1 MEVSELFDIC
11 RTLAEGQQSAAA
23 LQQMHELL
31 VLTCAYGGRQQG
43 GAFGNL
49 FSQVDWLCKHHG
61 IGYEDMLAIQTARR
75 HSSHPPKNSNFK
87 LQTSN
92 FKLQPSDFLYDLR
105 AVSIFISAVFGVS
118 VPGELRCLLPS
129 LPQPRQKGLRIN
141 REHIRVVVRSFDA
154 QLIVADSDD
163 GELTIDYATT
173 EQGRDFGYLRKV
185 LREGMQLNLLDCHM
199 EADRVTPGQII
210 VEPDFLIDIS
220 SLAACFTSYG
230 HHPLLYTVNRLKPQA
245 NTQAILLGHF
255 AGAALDDIISQP
267 DANMERTLQRARQE
281 HALRFA
287 SCENLD
293 MEHFRQDAE
302 RQMQNI
308 RQAVGV
314 LKDTLSDKALLEPSF
329 VCERLGLQGRV
340 DLMTTDMSLL
350 VEQKAGKNMKI
361 EYQSHDAH
369 GLQREDHYVQLL
381 LYYGVLR
388 YNFGKSDRQVDTRL
402 LYSRYPADRG
412 LLTVN
417 YYRALL
423 REALKL
429 RNQIV
434 ATEFLIACDG
444 FGRILPLLNS
454 DVIYKGVARDAFF
467 HRYIEPELH
476 LLTSHLSSLTSIER
490 AYFERMMTFVYRE
503 QLCDKLGV
511 EEGHGSSTADLWQMP
526 LAEKLET
533 GSIFTDLTI
542 TSRDRSQSYGGY
554 DLITLTFGSDQ
565 VYSRQSNFRRGDMV
579 YLYSYRQQPDVCHSI
594 LYKATLTEMAPD
606 HLVVQLSDGQQNPDI
621 FPISDSQ
628 HWAIEHGGS
637 DSNTSAAIR
646 GLRQLMTCQPRRRS
660 LLLGQRRPEADTT
673 QVMSRSYHPDYDD
686 IVQRIHQSCDYF
698 LLVGPPGTGK
708 TSKALRYI
716 VEEELQREDSQLLLT
731 AYTNRA
737 VDEICEM
744 LCDAAIP
751 FVRIG
756 NAASCDP
763 RYHDYLWEN
772 YQLSIINSPFSIPQ
786 IVVGTT
792 SMLQAR
798 SFLFRLMHF
807 SLAIVDEASQILEP
821 SIVGLLSNDSIDRF
835 VLIGDY
841 KQLPAVVQQ
850 SEQQAAV
857 TEPCLRDIC
866 LTDCRQSLFERLIR
880 WEMHCGCSQFMG
892 TLRKQGR
899 MHPDIALFPNRH
911 FYQREQIDIV
921 PCPHQQEPSLGYEQ
935 PSEDQLDD
943 ALKNRRVMFMPV
955 QPDDLSGSRSNV
967 AEARVVADL
976 LRRIYRFYG
985 DRFSAATTVGVI
997 VPYRNQIAAISSEIS
1012 LLGIP
1017 ELQDITIDTV
1027 ERYQGSQ
1034 RDVIIYS
1041 FTVSRIYQLDFL
1053 TSNSFMEGEQTI
1065 DRKLNVA
1072 LTRARRQMLMVGN
1085 PTVLRHDPL
1094 FRQIVENYS

>member
-1 MEVSELFDIC
+1 M
-11 RTLAEGQQSAAA
+11 R
-23 LQQMHELL
+23 QMHELL

-61 IGYEDMLAIQTARR
+61 IGYEDTLAIQAARR
-75 HSSHPPKNSNFK
+75 HSSQNTQHSTLNTQHSTLNPHNSTFNP
-87 LQTSN
+87 QHTT
-92 FKLQPSDFLYDLR
+92 FLYDLR

-118 VPGELRCLLPS
+118 VPGELRRLLPS
-129 LPQPRQKGLRIN
+129 IAQPRQKGLRIN
-141 REHIRVVVRSFDA
+141 RECVRVVVKSFDTKT
-154 QLIVADSDD
+154 IIGDSDD
-163 GELTIDYATT
+163 GEVVVDYSTT
-173 EQGRDFGYLRKV
+173 EQGRDFAYLQKV
-185 LREGMQLNLLDCHM
+185 LRQGMQLNLIDCHV
-199 EADRVTPGQII
+199 EEEKVTPGQII

-245 NTQAILLGHF
+245 NTPAILLGNF
-255 AGAALDDIISQP
+255 AGVALDDIISHP
-267 DANMERTLQRARQE
+267 DANTEQSLQRAIQE
-281 HALRFA
+281 QALRFA
-287 SCENLD
+287 SCEGLD
-293 MEHFRQDAE
+293 MDQFRQDAD
-302 RQMQNI
+302 RQMANI
-308 RQAVGV
+308 RQAVGL
-314 LKDTLSDKALLEPSF
+314 LKETLSDKALLEPSF

-340 DLMTTDMSLL
+340 DLMTTDMRLL

-361 EYQSHDAH
+361 EYQSHDSH

-402 LYSRYPADRG
+402 LYSRYPADKG

-417 YYRALL
+417 YYRGLL

-434 ATEFLIACDG
+434 ATEFLIARDG
-444 FGRILPLLNS
+444 FGRILPLLNA
-454 DVIYKGVARDAFF
+454 DIIYKGIARDGFF
-467 HRYIEPELH
+467 HRYIEPELN
-476 LLTSHLSSLTSIER
+476 LLTSHFSRLTPLER

-503 QLCDKLGV
+503 QLCTKLGV
-511 EEGHGSSTADLWQMP
+511 EEGHGSATADLWQMP

-533 GSIFTDLTI
+533 GTIFFHLTI
-542 TSRDRSQSYGGY
+542 TGRERSQDYGGY
-554 DLITLTFGSDQ
+554 DLITLAFGSDE
-565 VYSRQSNFRRGDMV
+565 VCSRQSNFRRGDMV
-579 YLYSYRQQPDVCHSI
+579 YLYSYQQEPDVRHSI
-594 LYKATLTEMAPD
+594 LYKATLVEIAPD
-606 HLVVQLSDGQQNPDI
+606 HLLVQLTNGQQNADI
-621 FPISDSQ
+621 FPVGDGQ
-628 HWAIEHGGS
+628 LWAIEHGGS
-637 DSNTSAAIR
+637 DTTASAAIR
-646 GLRQLMTCQPRRRS
+646 GLYQLMTCQPSRRN
-660 LLLGQRRPEADTT
+660 LLLGQRQPETDTSLT
-673 QVMSRSYHPDYDD
+673 LSRSYHPDYDD
-686 IVQRIHQSCDYF
+686 IVQRVRQARDYF
-698 LLVGPPGTGK
+698 LLIGPPGTGK
-708 TSKALRYI
+708 TSMALRYI
-716 VEEELQREDSQLLLT
+716 VEEELGAHGANGTHGADEAHLLLT

-744 LCDAAIP
+744 LCEAAIP
-751 FVRIG
+751 FVRIS

-763 RYHDYLWEN
+763 RYREYLWDVSQFSVLSS
-772 YQLSIINSPFSIPQ
+772 QLPR
-786 IVVGTT
+786 VVVSTT
-792 SMLQAR
+792 TMLQAR
-798 SFLFRLMHF
+798 SFVFQLMHF

-850 SEQQAAV
+850 SEQQAMV
-857 TEPCLRDIC
+857 SESCLRDIC

-880 WEMHCGCSQFMG
+880 WEMHEGRSQFVG

-911 FYQREQIDIV
+911 FYQREQIGIV
-921 PCPHQQEPSLGYEQ
+921 PCPHQQEASLGYQ
-935 PSEDQLDD
+935 LRSEDQLDD
-943 ALKNRRVMFMPV
+943 ELKHRRVMFIPV
-955 QPDDLSGSRSNV
+955 QPEDATGSRSNR

-976 LRRIYRFYG
+976 LRRIHRFYG
-985 DRFSAATTVGVI
+985 DRFSADKTVGVI
-997 VPYRNQIAAISSEIS
+997 VPYRNQIAAISAEIS
-1012 LLGIP
+1012 MLGIP
-1017 ELQDITIDTV
+1017 ELQDVSIDTV

-1041 FTVSRIYQLDFL
+1041 FTISRIYQLDFL
-1053 TSNSFMEGEQTI
+1053 TSNTFMEEEQPI

-1085 PTVLRHDPL
+1085 PSVLRQNPL